1 MRRQRFSTLLAI
13 GIGIILVALA
23 IAFALLQM

>member
-13 GIGIILVALA
+13 GIGLILVGLS
-23 IAFALLQM
+23 IAFALLQL